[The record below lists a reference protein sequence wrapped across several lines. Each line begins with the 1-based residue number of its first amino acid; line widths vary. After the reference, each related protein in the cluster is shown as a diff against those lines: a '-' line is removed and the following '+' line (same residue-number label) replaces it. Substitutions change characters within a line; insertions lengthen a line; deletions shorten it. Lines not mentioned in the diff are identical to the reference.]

1 MNFDDVCILLNICFT
16 VCLPLPSTFPNACQ
30 PTMHPQTALS
40 VVFKFEHSSGRHISA
55 TSCASFFH
63 SHNPAYCWPSHPQR
77 HRWGSTRAP
86 RAMCNTERF
95 AGHALA
101 PLPHRRSLVQ
111 SGRAV
116 GSSWASDTAHCPR
129 SNQWLQHRSQTC
141 PKFAFRMKKCMRLC
155 VRVGGCVCECERKK
169 DSWKPAASCSLALEH
184 WTVTAISLHF
194 QQYRAWCIVIVVI
207 TK

>member
-141 PKFAFRMKKCMRLC
+141 PKFAFRMKNAC
-155 VRVGGCVCECERKK
+155 VSVCGWVGACVSVREKK
-169 DSWKPAASCSLALEH
+169 TVENLLRHALWHWSTGLSLQFHYTFNNIGLGA
-184 WTVTAISLHF
+184 
-194 QQYRAWCIVIVVI
+194 
-207 TK
+207 